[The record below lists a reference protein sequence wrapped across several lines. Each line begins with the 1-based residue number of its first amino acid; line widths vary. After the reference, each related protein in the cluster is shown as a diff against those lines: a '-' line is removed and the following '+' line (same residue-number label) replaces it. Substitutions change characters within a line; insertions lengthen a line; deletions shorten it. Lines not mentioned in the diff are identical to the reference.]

1 MERHLLIDIGN
12 SSTCKIAVL
21 ENGHISLCTRTDTGT
36 LAGTAR
42 EMSGKYGKFS
52 CICLSSVRNDNP
64 ELETALARSCSRFV
78 RISGT
83 MQNLPITIGYSTPE
97 TLGADRIAAAA
108 GAHALFPQDDCIVFD
123 FGTAI
128 TIDFITR
135 KGHFMGGNIS
145 PGMRMRFEAMHHFT
159 NKLPLVSPST
169 PEMPAGTSTSSAI
182 NSGIVLG
189 IMFEVQKYAETFPG
203 HKIIFTGGDAIFF
216 AKKLNY
222 PIFVVCNLIFIGLA
236 HISQIKK

>member
-12 SSTCKIAVL
+12 SSRCKIAVF
-21 ENGHISLCTRTDTGT
+21 ENGNISKCTRTDTGA
-36 LAGTAR
+36 LADTVL
-42 EMSGKYGKFS
+42 EMSTGHGKFS
-52 CICLSSVRNDNP
+52 SICLSSVRNDDP
-64 ELETALARSCSRFV
+64 ELEATLLNSCRKFY

-83 MQNLPITIGYSTPE
+83 MPGLPISIDYSTPE

-108 GAHALFPQDDCIVFD
+108 GAHALFPGEDCIVFD
-123 FGTAI
+123 LGTAI
-128 TIDFITR
+128 TIDFISR
-135 KGHFMGGNIS
+135 DGHFKGGNIS
-145 PGMRMRFEAMHHFT
+145 PGMRMRFEAMHHYT

-169 PEMPAGTSTSSAI
+169 PELPAGTSTRSAI
-182 NSGIVLG
+182 NNGVVLG
-189 IMFEVQKYAETFPG
+189 IMFEVQKYAETYPG
-203 HKIIFTGGDAIFF
+203 HKLIFTGGDAIFF